1 MDYNKIRINFTGYNR
16 TLSQYEEAKAE
27 AEKTYNPEAFYKWN
41 KEAVQMLREKT
52 AGFKKSLNENKEQEL
67 ADLKIEALRKVGFLD
82 ENVVKFLSAFDDLSS
97 DELSHLAATVS
108 KDAATQEYI
117 AQYAA
122 KRNTA
127 YNKPV
132 TAKAKYEA
140 ANRLF
145 NSAEWIIDNAATDR
159 NARAQL
165 KQFCTDSG
173 FNAFTAEA
181 ATVINAE

>member
-1 MDYNKIRINFTGYNR
+1 MNYNKIRINFTGYNR

-27 AEKTYNPEAFYKWN
+27 AEKTYTPEAFYKWN
-41 KEAVQMLREKT
+41 SEAEKRLKSTAAAFISELKENSK
-52 AGFKKSLNENKEQEL
+52 QEL
-67 ADLKIEALRKVGFLD
+67 ETLKMDSLRKVGFLD
-82 ENVVKFLSAFDDLSS
+82 ENVVKFLSSFDDLSS
-97 DELSHLAATVS
+97 DELSHLAATTS
-108 KDAATQEYI
+108 KDTATQEYI

-127 YNKPV
+127 YNKPI

>member
-27 AEKTYNPEAFYKWN
+27 AEKTYTPEAFYKWN
-41 KEAVQMLREKT
+41 KEAVRMLREKT

-67 ADLKIEALRKVGFLD
+67 SNLKIEALRKVGFLD

-108 KDAATQEYI
+108 KDTATQEYI

-127 YNKPV
+127 YNKPI

-159 NARAQL
+159 NARTQL

-181 ATVINAE
+181 ATVIDAE

>member
-1 MDYNKIRINFTGYNR
+1 MNYNKIRINFTGYNR

-27 AEKTYNPEAFYKWN
+27 AEKTYTPEAFYKWN

-52 AGFKKSLNENKEQEL
+52 ADFKKSLKENKEQEL
-67 ADLKIEALRKVGFLD
+67 ADLKIEALRRVGFLD

-97 DELSHLAATVS
+97 DELSHLAATAP
-108 KDAATQEYI
+108 KDTATQEYI

-127 YNKPV
+127 YNKPI
-132 TAKAKYEA
+132 TAKAKYEV

>member
-27 AEKTYNPEAFYKWN
+27 AEKTYTPEAFYKWN
-41 KEAVQMLREKT
+41 KEAVQTLREKA

-67 ADLKIEALRKVGFLD
+67 SDLKIEALRRVGFLD

-108 KDAATQEYI
+108 KDTATQEYI

-122 KRNTA
+122 KKNTA
-127 YNKPV
+127 YNKPI

>member
-1 MDYNKIRINFTGYNR
+1 MNYNKIRTSFAGYNR

-41 KEAVQMLREKT
+41 KEAAQMLREKT

-67 ADLKIEALRKVGFLD
+67 ADLKIEALRRVGFLD

-97 DELSHLAATVS
+97 DELSHLAATAP
-108 KDAATQEYI
+108 KDTATQEYI

-127 YNKPV
+127 YNKPI

-165 KQFCTDSG
+165 NHFCTDSG

-181 ATVINAE
+181 ATVIGAE

>member
-1 MDYNKIRINFTGYNR
+1 MEINKIKDSFNRYN
-16 TLSQYEEAKAE
+16 SWVKKYENERQEAQKNY
-27 AEKTYNPEAFYKWN
+27 TPEAFYKWN
-41 KEAVQMLREKT
+41 SEAEKRLKSTAAAFISELKENSK
-52 AGFKKSLNENKEQEL
+52 QEL
-67 ADLKIEALRKVGFLD
+67 ETLKMDSLRKVGFLD

-127 YNKPV
+127 YNKPI

-181 ATVINAE
+181 AKVIDAE

>member
-27 AEKTYNPEAFYKWN
+27 AEKTYTPEAFYKWN

-52 AGFKKSLNENKEQEL
+52 ADFKKSLKENKEQEL
-67 ADLKIEALRKVGFLD
+67 SDLKTDSLRKVGFLD

-97 DELSHLAATVS
+97 DELSHLAATAP
-108 KDAATQEYI
+108 KDTATQEYI

-165 KQFCTDSG
+165 NHFCTDDG

>member
-1 MDYNKIRINFTGYNR
+1 MEINKIKDSFNRYN
-16 TLSQYEEAKAE
+16 SWVKKYENERQEAQKNY
-27 AEKTYNPEAFYKWN
+27 TPEAFYKWN

-52 AGFKKSLNENKEQEL
+52 ADFKKSLKENKEQEL
-67 ADLKIEALRKVGFLD
+67 ADLKIKALRRVGFLD

-127 YNKPV
+127 YNKPI

-159 NARAQL
+159 NARGQL
-165 KQFCTDSG
+165 NHFCTDDG

-181 ATVINAE
+181 TTVINAE

>member
-1 MDYNKIRINFTGYNR
+1 MDYNKTRINFTGYNR

-27 AEKTYNPEAFYKWN
+27 AEKTYTPEAFYKWN
-41 KEAVQMLREKT
+41 SESEKRLKSTAAAFISELKENSK
-52 AGFKKSLNENKEQEL
+52 QEL
-67 ADLKIEALRKVGFLD
+67 ETLKMDSLRKVGFLD

-108 KDAATQEYI
+108 KDTATQEYI

-181 ATVINAE
+181 ATVIDAE

>member
-1 MDYNKIRINFTGYNR
+1 MNYNKIRINFTGYNR

-27 AEKTYNPEAFYKWN
+27 AEKTYTPEAFYKWN
-41 KEAVQMLREKT
+41 SEAEKRLKSTAAAFISELKENSK
-52 AGFKKSLNENKEQEL
+52 QEL
-67 ADLKIEALRKVGFLD
+67 ETLKMDSFRKVGFLD

-127 YNKPV
+127 YNKPI

-159 NARAQL
+159 NARGQL
-165 KQFCTDSG
+165 NHFCTDDG

-181 ATVINAE
+181 TTVINAE

>member
-27 AEKTYNPEAFYKWN
+27 AEKTYTPEAFYKWN
-41 KEAVQMLREKT
+41 KEAVQTLREKT

-67 ADLKIEALRKVGFLD
+67 ADLKMDSLRKVGFLD

-108 KDAATQEYI
+108 KDTATQEYI

-165 KQFCTDSG
+165 NHFCTDSG

-181 ATVINAE
+181 AKVIDAE